1 MLPIARMMTAARKR
15 RHALQQLK
23 QGKYALHYQQIAERS
38 AGNVNIPSSTIS
50 RPFSAA
56 DAYTWCFFLPPLL
69 ISIGSSSYTTAL

>member
-1 MLPIARMMTAARKR
+1 MMTAARKR

-56 DAYTWCFFLPPLL
+56 DAYTWCFFFLPLPLL
-69 ISIGSSSYTTAL
+69 ISIGSSSYYTTAL